1 MNFEMLDTEST
12 IVAPA
17 TAMGGAVMVVRLS
30 GNHAIEIAD
39 RMFRGR
45 KPLSDA
51 EGYTLHYGTIVGGED
66 EVVDDVVVALFRA
79 PRSFTGE
86 DTVEITLHGSQ
97 YITSRVLHLAIEH
110 GARMATAGEFTRR
123 AFLAGKMDLSR
134 AEAVADVIA
143 SDSAWSHR
151 VATTQMRGGYSA
163 RLAMLR
169 DRLLHLCSLLELEL
183 DFSEEDVEFADRKML
198 RSIIDEVSHEIESLT
213 SSFSLGNALKEG
225 VAVAIVGE
233 PNVGKSTLLNAL
245 VEDDRAMV
253 SEIAG
258 TTRDTVEA
266 TAVIDGIRFRF
277 IDTAGLRTTDD
288 RLESMGIERTR
299 RAMSEAHVILHLAA
313 ADNPRFEPVSPAAS
327 QRYIRVINKIDK
339 LPATPYATTSTPTNA
354 ESDTTTSTPTNAES
368 DAATLLHISARHGLG
383 IERLRSVLRS
393 TVDTASIDAG
403 DVVVSNM
410 RHYAALRSA
419 HDSLRSAMTSMER
432 NLPADLLSEELRQTL
447 HHLGEITGEIT
458 SDDILHSIFSKFCIG
473 K

>member
-1 MNFEMLDTEST
+1 MLDTEST

-30 GNHAIEIAD
+30 GSRAIEIAD

-51 EGYTLHYGTIVGGED
+51 EGYTLHYGTIVGGEG

-123 AFLAGKMDLSR
+123 AFLTGKMDLSR

-163 RLAMLR
+163 RLATLR

-253 SEIAG
+253 SDIAG

-339 LPATPYATTSTPTNA
+339 LPTTTDATTSTPTNA
-354 ESDTTTSTPTNAES
+354 ESDARNSTPTNTES
-368 DAATLLHISARHGLG
+368 DAATLLHISARHGVG

-393 TVDTASIDAG
+393 TVDTASLDAG

-419 HDSLRSAMTSMER
+419 YDSLRSAMTSMER